1 MIVTAVIFAILLG
14 ALIFIVLPR
23 ASVARRTVSVSI
35 FLALIAI
42 VYGGATEILG
52 WPKPLRLEWR
62 NAEKAQVLSAVP
74 VENEAIY
81 VWLMM
86 PNSRQPRSY
95 VLPWSQGAAQ
105 ELQDATN
112 KAEAD
117 GTAVEMTSS
126 ETGDDEGEPMFY
138 ARPQP
143 PLPAKNY
150 DDGGQPLVY
159 PQPGDGRGDPV
170 TWRPG

>member
-14 ALIFIVLPR
+14 ALVFVVLPR
-23 ASVARRTVSVSI
+23 ASVARRAISVSI

-62 NAEKAQVLSAVP
+62 DSEKAQVLSAVP

-86 PNSRQPRSY
+86 PNSPEPRAY
-95 VLPWSQGAAQ
+95 MLPWSQSAARQ
-105 ELQDATN
+105 LQDAMN
-112 KAEAD
+112 KAEAE
-117 GTAVEMTSS
+117 GTAVEMATSS
-126 ETGDDEGEPMFY
+126 ETGGGKGEPMFY
-138 ARPQP
+138 APPQP
-143 PLPAKNY
+143 PLPAKDY
-150 DDGGQPLVY
+150 EGGGQPLTY
-159 PQPGDGRGDPV
+159 QP
-170 TWRPG
+170 PGATADETR